1 MVILIWFKISE
12 RGYNMN
18 LIIGLGNIG
27 AKYQFTRHNVG
38 FMVVD
43 YLALNNSESFREST
57 KLKSLITKIR
67 LNGEDTLLVK
77 PTTYMNLSGEALRA
91 VMDYYKIPIENTLVV
106 YDDLSLDFGKIR
118 FRPSGSDGGHN
129 GIKSLISHAGTNK
142 FSRVKIGVGP
152 QMGLPSEVFVLQN
165 FSKEQMDGLKSII
178 TKVAESIE
186 YYYQNGI
193 EKTQNFYN

>member
-1 MVILIWFKISE
+1 
-12 RGYNMN
+12 MN

-43 YLALNNSESFREST
+43 YLALNNSESFRENT

-165 FSKEQMDGLKSII
+165 FYKEQMDGLKSII